1 MGGSLGIV
9 RQPAGN
15 VRINARRSPDAGSL
29 LLFARVHANF
39 VPVKSLRTFLI
50 FAGALV
56 GFAAC
61 GGRTNLD
68 NVLNRESEA
77 GGNTNGASG
86 GSVVSGGAISTGD
99 VPVTGGRQSTG
110 GGAGTSGSAVTGGAT
125 GGTLTTPTG
134 GTTAMGGT
142 NTSVGGTTAM
152 GGTKSSVGGTTAMGG
167 TKSSV
172 GGTTVMGGSS
182 SMGGTTSLGGS
193 NSAGGVLAT
202 GGTSGLGGTQ
212 TTGGAMNTGGVPCPV
227 LVLPNEDL
235 IDDMDDGN
243 AIIPFVHG
251 RAGAWSDSHDTTPG
265 VSMFPDPNGV
275 FTMTNTGDSCHK
287 YAAYVYGGPFVY
299 SGADFSF
306 GLGAPYDAS
315 AYSGFSFWAK
325 VDAGTSPYL
334 NVAFPDKDTDP
345 GAFICQTSG
354 AQLCWD
360 HFSHGVT
367 LSTVWT
373 KYTIPF
379 KSLTQAGWGHLA
391 AAFDPSTLFGVTF
404 EIAANAT
411 FGIWV
416 DDVAFVY

>member
-1 MGGSLGIV
+1 MT
-9 RQPAGN
+9 RP
-15 VRINARRSPDAGSL
+15 
-29 LLFARVHANF
+29 
-39 VPVKSLRTFLI
+39 
-50 FAGALV
+50 
-56 GFAAC
+56 
-61 GGRTNLD
+61 
-68 NVLNRESEA
+68 
-77 GGNTNGASG
+77 
-86 GSVVSGGAISTGD
+86 
-99 VPVTGGRQSTG
+99 TG
-110 GGAGTSGSAVTGGAT
+110 GGMVI
-125 GGTLTTPTG
+125 G
-134 GTTAMGGT
+134 GTTAMAGTNTSVGGTTAMAGT

-152 GGTKSSVGGTTAMGG
+152 GGSRST
-167 TKSSV
+167 
-172 GGTTVMGGSS
+172 
-182 SMGGTTSLGGS
+182 GGTTSFGGS
-193 NSAGGVLAT
+193 KTTGGVSAT
-202 GGTSGLGGTQ
+202 GGTLGFGGTQ

-251 RAGAWSDSHDTTPG
+251 RAGAWSDSHDATPG

-275 FTMTNTGDSCHK
+275 FTMTNTGDPCRK

-299 SGADFSF
+299 SGADFGF

-354 AQLCWD
+354 TELCWD

-367 LSTVWT
+367 LSSDWT

-379 KSLTQAGWGHLA
+379 TSLTQAGWGHLA

-404 EIAANAT
+404 EISANAT